1 MDSLTAVLKI
11 VKIISESSGVSD
23 VDKFI
28 EKFFINRW
36 AKLTPQLQKNDWQPD
51 EDEVPYSVFSQ

>member
-36 AKLTPQLQKNDWQPD
+36 AKLTPQL
-51 EDEVPYSVFSQ
+51 